1 MPQGYKLVSDDSGR
15 HRLKVVIHPAN
26 EQEHGNFPDL
36 DTAQD
41 EAQRTF
47 AIAPEN
53 WKLVPELLDHY
64 YAFDEDGVRVELQP
78 ILGYVHTI
86 AIG

>member
-1 MPQGYKLVSDDSGR
+1 MPQGFKLVSDDSGT

-26 EQEHGNFPDL
+26 EQEHGNFSDL

-41 EAQRTF
+41 EAQRVF

-53 WKLVPELLDHY
+53 WKLVPELPDHY
-64 YAFDEDGVRVELQP
+64 YAYDEDGVRVELQP
-78 ILGYVHTI
+78 ILGYVNTI